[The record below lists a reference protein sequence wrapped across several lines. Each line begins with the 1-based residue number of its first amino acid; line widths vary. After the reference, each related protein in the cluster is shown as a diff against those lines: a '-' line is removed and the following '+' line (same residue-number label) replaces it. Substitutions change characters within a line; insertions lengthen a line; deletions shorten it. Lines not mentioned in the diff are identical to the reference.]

1 MYETITIKLL
11 DKMGS
16 DDTVVNAARVSFA
29 KEASQYSPDQNARL
43 INYLATHN
51 HWSPFAHCTLQF
63 HIKAPVFVARQL
75 AKHQV
80 GFAWNEVSRR
90 YVDTDPTFWSP
101 GGAWRA
107 KADNKKQGSADAL
120 VGDTRESQDVYE
132 DTMRYCLLSYN
143 LLLANGVCPEQARAV
158 LPQSMMTEWYWTGS
172 LYGFSRVCKLRLD
185 PHAQLECQLVAKG
198 IDAACREAFPISWSV
213 LNGQVD

>member
-1 MYETITIKLL
+1 MTNSQANHDAGKLML
-11 DKMGS
+11 W
-16 DDTVVNAARVSFA
+16 
-29 KEASQYSPDQNARL
+29 L
-43 INYLATHN
+43 
-51 HWSPFAHCTLQF
+51 
-63 HIKAPVFVARQL
+63 
-75 AKHQV
+75 
-80 GFAWNEVSRR
+80 GFALLL
-90 YVDTDPTFWSP
+90 
-101 GGAWRA
+101 
-107 KADNKKQGSADAL
+107 L
-120 VGDTRESQDVYE
+120 VVPWVFTSNLSMTMLSQ
-132 DTMRYCLLSYN
+132 MGIAIIACLSYN